1 MTLPC
6 SAFRLAIY
14 RSAAHRF
21 RYFTCQNRSLSEVHV
36 RIFLVAICLFLYT
49 GVAWSQDKVK
59 IGFIDIQRAIT
70 ESQAGKRAKERFQ
83 AQVKKAEAELL
94 KEKQEIER
102 LKSDLDKKGPLL
114 KEEEKRSLEADLQR
128 RVVNYQRGMQDQQ
141 QQLRQREGEMT
152 GDILKE
158 LEKIVNE
165 VGKAENFT
173 LILERSQIL
182 YSDQGIDITNR
193 VIEAYNARS
202 KSK

>member
-1 MTLPC
+1 MKQLLLVLC
-6 SAFRLAIY
+6 LVLLAD
-14 RSAAHRF
+14 
-21 RYFTCQNRSLSEVHV
+21 V
-36 RIFLVAICLFLYT
+36 
-49 GVAWSQDKVK
+49 GWSQERVK

-70 ESQAGKRAKERFQ
+70 ESQSGKRAKERFQ

-94 KEKQEIER
+94 KEKQEMER
-102 LKSDLDKKGPLL
+102 LKSELDKKGPLL
-114 KEEEKRSLEADLQR
+114 KDEERRNLEADLQR
-128 RVVNYQRGMQDQQ
+128 RYVTYQRSMSDQQ
-141 QQLRQREGEMT
+141 QELRQKENQMT

-165 VGKAENFT
+165 VGKAEKFT

-193 VIEAYNARS
+193 VIEAYNGRS